1 MAKDS
6 KRKTARRPRANGA
19 NRRQVLG
26 NLMANA
32 LQHTPQGGRV
42 TLRCGVDDG
51 VPFLEV
57 EDDGPGI
64 PLAERERVRE
74 RYYRGAGSEGDGTGL
89 GLAIVDEAAKAHS
102 GRFLI
107 LDGQRGRGARMR
119 IEFPREGS

>member
-1 MAKDS
+1 M
-6 KRKTARRPRANGA
+6 
-19 NRRQVLG
+19 
-26 NLMANA
+26 
-32 LQHTPQGGRV
+32 
-42 TLRCGVDDG
+42 RCGVDDG

-64 PLAERERVRE
+64 PVAERERVRE
-74 RYYRGAGSEGDGTGL
+74 RYYRGAGSGGDGTGL

-107 LDGQRGRGARMR
+107 LDGQHGRGARMR